1 MDEDI
6 MKSIVVLLQNDNGD
20 KDILIRILN
29 DLKNGKNLFA
39 PDKVYLETV
48 IKKYFPEDLHLLSD

>member
-1 MDEDI
+1 